1 MALPEP
7 QAVAFFR
14 EASSASR
21 GWPDELEAP
30 AGPPES
36 AGGAG
41 AERKAAGNGVTCRR
55 EIRDNAIYS
64 SVPIAAG
71 RSYSPMSLSDNED
84 PVEMIRQS
92 GADPQVLGRI
102 WQHYRDRLR
111 RVVRLRLDRRLQG
124 RADPSDVLQ
133 EAFLDFQSRA
143 AEYAQKPDMPFF
155 LWLRFLTGQRLQL
168 VHRHHLGT
176 QMRDAG
182 REVSLH
188 RGAMPQATSVSLAA
202 QLLGR
207 FTSVTQAVQR
217 AEMQRILQ
225 DAINELDPID
235 REILALR
242 HFEELS
248 NDETAQVL
256 GIKPSAAS
264 NRHIRALKHL
274 RDVLKST
281 PGFFDKDR
289 E

>member
-1 MALPEP
+1 MGLSETDDPI
-7 QAVAFFR
+7 
-14 EASSASR
+14 
-21 GWPDELEAP
+21 EL
-30 AGPPES
+30 
-36 AGGAG
+36 
-41 AERKAAGNGVTCRR
+41 
-55 EIRDNAIYS
+55 IRH
-64 SVPIAAG
+64 
-71 RSYSPMSLSDNED
+71 
-84 PVEMIRQS
+84 S
-92 GADPQVLGRI
+92 GTDPQVLGRI
-102 WQHYRDRLR
+102 WDHYRDRLR
-111 RVVRLRLDRRLQG
+111 RVIRLRLDRRLQG
-124 RADPSDVLQ
+124 RLDSDDVLQ

-168 VHRHHLGT
+168 VHRQHLGT

-202 QLLGR
+202 LLLGR

-217 AEMQRILQ
+217 AEMQMILQ
-225 DAINELDPID
+225 EAVNGLDPID

-256 GIKPSAAS
+256 DLKPSAAS
-264 NRHIRALKHL
+264 NRHVRALKRL

-281 PGFFDKDR
+281 PGFFDQDR

>member
-1 MALPEP
+1 
-7 QAVAFFR
+7 
-14 EASSASR
+14 
-21 GWPDELEAP
+21 
-30 AGPPES
+30 
-36 AGGAG
+36 
-41 AERKAAGNGVTCRR
+41 
-55 EIRDNAIYS
+55 
-64 SVPIAAG
+64 
-71 RSYSPMSLSDNED
+71 MSLSETDE
-84 PVEMIRQS
+84 PIEMIRQS
-92 GADPQVLGRI
+92 GADPHVLGQI
-102 WQHYRDRLR
+102 WDHYKARLR
-111 RVVRLRLDRRLQG
+111 RLVRLRLDRRLQG
-124 RADPSDVLQ
+124 RTDPSDVLQ

-143 AEYAQKPDMPFF
+143 ADYARNPDMPFF

-168 VHRHHLGT
+168 VHRQHLGT

-217 AEMQRILQ
+217 AEMQLILQ
-225 DAINELDPID
+225 EAINGLDPID

-256 GIKPSAAS
+256 DIKPSAAS
-264 NRHIRALKHL
+264 NRHIRALKRL

>member
-1 MALPEP
+1 
-7 QAVAFFR
+7 
-14 EASSASR
+14 
-21 GWPDELEAP
+21 
-30 AGPPES
+30 
-36 AGGAG
+36 
-41 AERKAAGNGVTCRR
+41 
-55 EIRDNAIYS
+55 
-64 SVPIAAG
+64 
-71 RSYSPMSLSDNED
+71 MSLSEADD
-84 PVEMIRQS
+84 LIAMIRQS

-102 WQHYRDRLR
+102 WDHYRDRLR

-133 EAFLDFQSRA
+133 EAFIDFQSRA
-143 AEYAQKPDMPFF
+143 AEYAQKPDMPLF

-168 VHRHHLGT
+168 VHRQHLGT

-188 RGAMPQATSVSLAA
+188 RGAMPQATSGSLAA

-217 AEMQRILQ
+217 AEMQLILQ
-225 DAINELDPID
+225 EAINALDPID

-274 RDVLKST
+274 RGVLNST
-281 PGFFDKDR
+281 PGFFDKHR